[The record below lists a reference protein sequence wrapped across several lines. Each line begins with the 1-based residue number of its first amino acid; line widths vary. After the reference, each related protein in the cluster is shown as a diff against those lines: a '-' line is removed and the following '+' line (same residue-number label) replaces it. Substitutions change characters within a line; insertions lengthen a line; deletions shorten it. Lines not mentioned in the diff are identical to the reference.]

1 MNEKELKKKSKLLS
15 LVLRHQPE
23 TIGIELDESGW
34 VDVQVLLDALNRN
47 GKGISSETLHEVV
60 RTNDK
65 QRFAFSDDKQ
75 RIRANQGHSVNVEL
89 GYQAATPPDRLYHG
103 TPAQFIDAISLEGLK
118 KMNRHHVHLHLDTS
132 IASSVGQRR
141 GKPVLLS
148 VKSGDMHAAGFEF
161 FVTPNDVW
169 LVDHVPTEYIE
180 FP

>member
-1 MNEKELKKKSKLLS
+1 MNEKELKKKSKFLS

-23 TIGIELDESGW
+23 AIGIELDESGW
-34 VDVQVLLDALNRN
+34 VGVQDLLDGMNRN
-47 GKGISSETLHEVV
+47 GKGISSETLEQLVS
-60 RTNDK
+60 TSDK
-65 QRFAFSDDKQ
+65 QRFAFSDDKR

-103 TPAQFIDAISLEGLK
+103 TPAQYVDAISREGLK

-132 IASSVGQRR
+132 VASSVGQRR
-141 GKPVLLS
+141 GKPVLLA
-148 VKSGDMHAAGFEF
+148 VQSGAMQAAGFEF

-169 LVDHVPTEYIE
+169 LVDNVPTEYIE